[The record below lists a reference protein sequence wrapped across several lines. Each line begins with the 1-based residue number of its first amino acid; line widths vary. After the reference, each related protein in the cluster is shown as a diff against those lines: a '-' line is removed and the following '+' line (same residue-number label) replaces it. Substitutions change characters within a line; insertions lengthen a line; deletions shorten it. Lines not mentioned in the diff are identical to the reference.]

1 MSSRFLLGLLALA
14 VTGGAAH
21 AQTPN
26 AAASPT
32 AEAQA
37 QADQPAAVPADQQT
51 VGGDTASTAP
61 SEAEQEAARAHFK
74 MGVDFYRERNF
85 RAALI
90 EFKRAYRA
98 APHYK
103 LLYNLGQA
111 SVELQEYAS
120 AIDYLSGYLRAGRDE
135 IDDARRKEVEQTIL
149 DLEARIAT
157 VTIECEDG
165 ANISVDDESI
175 GRTPLDR
182 LVRVSAGRR
191 RFTAER
197 ANGQRTERVLDVA
210 AGDHLTVSLSFEER
224 SDEAQANMEAVESA
238 GSGTAAAGRSSPIIP
253 WAIAAT
259 AVLAAGTG
267 TVGVLTLLA
276 EKDYD
281 DERMRETTKTQLD
294 SLRDDAKTKALVTDI
309 LLSATVA
316 SAIVTTVLILTDS
329 GSSAAAEHA
338 SNALHVAIGPGN
350 VALHG
355 TL

>member
-1 MSSRFLLGLLALA
+1 MTSRLLPCLLALCA
-14 VTGGAAH
+14 VCGSAH
-21 AQTPN
+21 AQGLAP
-26 AAASPT
+26 APSPT
-32 AEAQA
+32 AEAKSPA
-37 QADQPAAVPADQQT
+37 EQPAAVP
-51 VGGDTASTAP
+51 GDDSPATGESTATP
-61 SEAEQEAARAHFK
+61 SEAEQEAARAHFR

-120 AIDYLSGYLRAGRDE
+120 AIDYLSGYLRAGHDE
-135 IDDARRKEVEQTIL
+135 IDEGRKKEVQQTIL
-149 DLEARIAT
+149 ELEARIAT

-197 ANGQRTERVLDVA
+197 ANGQRAERVLDVA

-224 SDEAQANMEAVESA
+224 SDEVQANMEAVESA
-238 GSGTAAAGRSSPIIP
+238 GGGTATPGGMSPVIP

-267 TVGVLTLLA
+267 TVAVLTALA
-276 EKDYD
+276 EKDFD

-309 LLSATVA
+309 LLSATLA
-316 SAIVTTVLILTDS
+316 SAIVTTVLILTDTGDAPAS
-329 GSSAAAEHA
+329 EHA
-338 SNALHVAIGPGN
+338 SNALHVAVGPGN
-350 VALHG
+350 IALRG